1 MCDYSLYNVRSRAA
15 KVGDELT
22 TRPFNLGTRG
32 FSAPEDARVAVCL
45 RPGTE
50 LCFAKNVRR
59 EGMWPWS
66 PRVIHHKTAIFR
78 QVNQNKKHVHHD
90 ALEFP
95 DGQIVLL
102 TLLYGGQ
109 RATVLQL
116 PAAPDKPN
124 QKEEPAV
131 RGALDWADPVG

>member
-1 MCDYSLYNVRSRAA
+1 
-15 KVGDELT
+15 
-22 TRPFNLGTRG
+22 
-32 FSAPEDARVAVCL
+32 
-45 RPGTE
+45 
-50 LCFAKNVRR
+50 
-59 EGMWPWS
+59 MWPWS

-109 RATVLQL
+109 RPPFFNCLRRLT
-116 PAAPDKPN
+116 N
-124 QKEEPAV
+124 QTKKRNQRLEEPWIGLTRSVDDEWPARIVGGKAV
-131 RGALDWADPVG
+131 VLEP